1 MKFPGFFTF
10 NIFKEGMMNVVE
22 KEVVSL
28 ALKAVKAELAKITPD
43 QEQAWADE
51 IKAKIGGTQAID
63 FIAVKTAVDI
73 VEALANTTIS

>member
-1 MKFPGFFTF
+1 
-10 NIFKEGMMNVVE
+10 MNVVE